1 MVIDYMLKTAL
12 KMIKTIED
20 HGFQAY
26 IVGGFVRDYLL
37 GIPSNDVDIAT
48 SATPKDLKHLFQD
61 ACLSNDDYGSITVIF
76 KNIHFEITTFRKELS
91 YKDNRRP
98 DQIIYIDNLKEDL
111 KRRDFTVNT
120 ICMDQKGNIVDLLGG
135 CEDLQKKIIRSV
147 SDPFVLL
154 EEDVLRILRAVRFAT
169 TLQFELD
176 DTLKE
181 AIKAKKYL
189 LSRLSLNR
197 KKEELDKIFSGP
209 FAMRGIALLKEL
221 GLDKELSLIKIYQ
234 VKPCSQVIGIWA
246 MLEVDD
252 IYPFTRNEKTLMEEI
267 RQVLDSPLSF
277 SNLYHYGLYP
287 CVVAAEI
294 KDIDKKKVNEAYLAL
309 PIHRRKDLAITT
321 KELLN
326 YLEVKAG
333 PFLKPLYQ
341 ELEELVLTRQVKNEK
356 ELLLEKGKELFG
368 KLERDD
374 NK

>member
-1 MVIDYMLKTAL
+1 
-12 KMIKTIED
+12 
-20 HGFQAY
+20 
-26 IVGGFVRDYLL
+26 
-37 GIPSNDVDIAT
+37 
-48 SATPKDLKHLFQD
+48 
-61 ACLSNDDYGSITVIF
+61 
-76 KNIHFEITTFRKELS
+76 
-91 YKDNRRP
+91 
-98 DQIIYIDNLKEDL
+98 
-111 KRRDFTVNT
+111 
-120 ICMDQKGNIVDLLGG
+120 
-135 CEDLQKKIIRSV
+135 
-147 SDPFVLL
+147 
-154 EEDVLRILRAVRFAT
+154 
-169 TLQFELD
+169 
-176 DTLKE
+176 
-181 AIKAKKYL
+181 
-189 LSRLSLNR
+189 
-197 KKEELDKIFSGP
+197 
-209 FAMRGIALLKEL
+209 MRGIALLKEL

-267 RQVLDSPLSF
+267 RQVLDSPLSS